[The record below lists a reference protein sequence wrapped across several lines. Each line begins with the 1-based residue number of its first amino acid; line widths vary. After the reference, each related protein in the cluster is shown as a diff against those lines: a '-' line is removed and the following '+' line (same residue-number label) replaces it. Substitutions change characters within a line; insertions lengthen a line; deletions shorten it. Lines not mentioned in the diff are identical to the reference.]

1 MRIFDSLK
9 YGDETKRETMRD
21 QTKNKL
27 ANKKDSKTMITNF
40 NLDLPVKIV
49 SLNKTNSLIE
59 NET

>member
-21 QTKNKL
+21 QKNKL

-49 SLNKTNSLIE
+49 S
-59 NET
+59 